1 MARHRCTDHSCLSPG
16 WAVGSA
22 GRPGRNVVVMPRCQ
36 EFPLRLA
43 STARLELV
51 APAAD
56 GPNFDVGVLVADRY
70 RLAELVGRLATGTVW
85 RAHDELLHR
94 DVAVK
99 RFRGRRSHSIVEAR
113 LAATH
118 YIAIEGRSPFLR
130 EEAVPTLAAVLHD
143 APSPARPAGR
153 LEPLLTRLLVKDPA
167 DGPPATS
174 FTLCSPR
181 AIPRSHRRHR
191 PPGLGGGVRVA
202 MRDVRVAPICARQ
215 RAEE

>member
-56 GPNFDVGVLVADRY
+56 GPNFDVGVLVAD
-70 RLAELVGRLATGTVW
+70 
-85 RAHDELLHR
+85 R

-202 MRDVRVAPICARQ
+202 MRDVRLAPICARQ
-215 RAEE
+215 GAEE